1 MLPTLRKLGVKHL
14 DLMLISHGHA
24 DHAGGAA
31 TIGRGLPLGRVLAGS
46 LNNYRRLC
54 GHAGA
59 SVASAGTGMG
69 WTSCFGSGQGPAGNE
84 RSCALLVQAQGERLL
99 LAGDMEAGA
108 ERAWLAATDAP
119 RIDWLQAPHHGS
131 RSSSTEPFIRATSPR
146 GVMISRGATTASVI
160 RIRRSWS
167 VTGGTG

>member
-1 MLPTLRKLGVKHL
+1 
-14 DLMLISHGHA
+14 
-24 DHAGGAA
+24 
-31 TIGRGLPLGRVLAGS
+31 
-46 LNNYRRLC
+46 
-54 GHAGA
+54 
-59 SVASAGTGMG
+59 MG
-69 WTSCFGSGQGPAGNE
+69 WTSCFGSGQGGPAGNE

-146 GVMISRGATTASVI
+146 GVMISRGRYNSFGHPHPQVVERYRRYGLSVHDTAIEGALRLRLGTHGEVEGL
-160 RIRRSWS
+160 RAQRRFWRQ
-167 VTGGTG
+167 GQ